1 MWQYNG
7 MVERI
12 FIYIRSKQLLGY
24 NVPLEV
30 QYNNMK
36 ESVFYLIRSI
46 RLLKLSGNFAVPLD
60 PAHVHSIFNVYF
72 GRIMTFFVIIQ
83 LFMSYI
89 WYKYRLMKFF
99 IV

>member
-36 ESVFYLIRSI
+36 ESVFYLIRNQ
-46 RLLKLSGNFAVPLD
+46 SG
-60 PAHVHSIFNVYF
+60 Y
-72 GRIMTFFVIIQ
+72 
-83 LFMSYI
+83 
-89 WYKYRLMKFF
+89 
-99 IV
+99 

>member
-1 MWQYNG
+1 MAQQYEG
-7 MVERI
+7 ECV
-12 FIYIRSKQLLGY
+12 LL
-24 NVPLEV
+24 N
-30 QYNNMK
+30 K
-36 ESVFYLIRSI
+36 ESI